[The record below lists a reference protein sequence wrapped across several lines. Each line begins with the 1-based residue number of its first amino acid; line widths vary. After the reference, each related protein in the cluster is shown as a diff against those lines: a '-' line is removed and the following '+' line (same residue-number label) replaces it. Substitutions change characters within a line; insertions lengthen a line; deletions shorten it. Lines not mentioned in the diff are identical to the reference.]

1 MAASMPVLAGQHHK
15 CPKGPKGAVWSTG
28 GTLEINESMI
38 KTSASSGSPNPCVF
52 LCFLCHLL
60 WFLRCSA
67 MFHRAL
73 PRVLPHPSNQLIWT
87 STISCNQSTQ
97 SIAQKSGPFA
107 KIWRLIVRSFFTCTC
122 NQWCKRYPAFFGQS
136 MLNRI
141 DFMLVCV
148 SLLYVNIILYCIHGC
163 MLSSWPSWP

>member
-1 MAASMPVLAGQHHK
+1 MPKRPKRCSLEHGRNIRDQWIDDQNIVHRPQVGLQTHVFSYVVSMPFALFFW
-15 CPKGPKGAVWSTG
+15 C
-28 GTLEINESMI
+28 
-38 KTSASSGSPNPCVF
+38 
-52 LCFLCHLL
+52 
-60 WFLRCSA
+60 FLRCSA

-163 MLSSWPSWP
+163 MLSSWPFWP